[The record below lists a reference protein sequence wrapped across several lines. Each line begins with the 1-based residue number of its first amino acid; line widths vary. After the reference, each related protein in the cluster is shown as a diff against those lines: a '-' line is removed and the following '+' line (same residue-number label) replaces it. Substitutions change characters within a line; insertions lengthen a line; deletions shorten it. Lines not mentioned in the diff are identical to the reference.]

1 MIQHEG
7 FVVEPWAVHETGLDL
22 ERLAQTESVFAL
34 ANGHVG
40 MRANLDE
47 GEPFGL
53 PGTYLAG
60 FYETRPLP
68 YAEAGYGD
76 PEDGQTVVNV
86 TNGKIIRL
94 LVEDE
99 PFDVRYGELRKH
111 ERVLD
116 LRAGALRRVAEWVSP
131 TGCRVSVS
139 STRIVSFTQRSIAA
153 ISYEVEPLD
162 DAAQVVVQSELVTN
176 ETLPVTEQDP
186 RAAAALSSPLSPT
199 CSTGRASRRF
209 WSTPRGP
216 AALPLAR
223 DGSPDRWT
231 RGYRDHD
238 ESRPDVARLT
248 ITATAAPGAP
258 LR

>member
-1 MIQHEG
+1 MIQNEG
-7 FVVEPWAVHETGLDL
+7 FVVEPWAIHETALDL

-60 FYETRPLP
+60 FYEARPLP
-68 YAEAGYGD
+68 YAEAGYGY

-99 PFDVRYGELRKH
+99 AFDVRYGELRSH
-111 ERVLD
+111 DRVLD
-116 LRAGALRRVAEWVSP
+116 LRAGVLRRVAEWVSP
-131 TGCRVSVS
+131 TGRLVRVS
-139 STRIVSFTQRSIAA
+139 STRMVSFTQRSIAA

-162 DAAQVVVQSELVTN
+162 DAVQVVVQSELVTN

-186 RAAAALSSPLSPT
+186 RAAAALSSPLVSDMFYGQGP
-199 CSTGRASRRF
+199 SRRF
-209 WSTPRGP
+209 WSTRRSP
-216 AALPLAR
+216 AA
-223 DGSPDRWT
+223 
-231 RGYRDHD
+231 
-238 ESRPDVARLT
+238 
-248 ITATAAPGAP
+248 
-258 LR
+258 